1 MRTTVT
7 LEDSLLHE
15 ARQRAAA
22 RGTSVSAVIDDALR
36 IAFARTQ
43 DSAAIAAIPIFT
55 GGDGPMPGV
64 DLTSNAALL
73 DLLDE
78 GVPLDQRR

>member
-36 IAFARTQ
+36 IAFARTLGP
-43 DSAAIAAIPIFT
+43 AAIPAIPIFT

-78 GVPLDQRR
+78 GVALDQQR